1 MTTSITGPSAD
12 RRPARLAGFT
22 LLELVLVMVI
32 ICTVLGMAA
41 PSLRGFFASRQTVD
55 AGAQIV
61 ALTQYARTEAASEGR
76 VYRLNLD
83 AETGRYWLTAQTG
96 GAFAPLSAEF
106 GRVFCLP
113 EGTTARWNSAG
124 EAASSGWIPFYPDG
138 RTEPADIRLTGRQG
152 DTVQIVCASPAE
164 QFRVVA
170 SAHGGEP

>member
-1 MTTSITGPSAD
+1 
-12 RRPARLAGFT
+12 

-41 PSLRGFFASRQTVD
+41 PSLRGFFASRQTID

-76 VYRLNLD
+76 GYRLNLD
-83 AETGRYWLTAQTG
+83 AETGKYWLTAQAG
-96 GAFAPLSAEF
+96 GAFAPLPAEI

-113 EGTTARWNSAG
+113 EGTTARWDSTG
-124 EAASSGWIPFYPDG
+124 EAASSGWISFYPDG

-152 DTVQIVCASPAE
+152 DAVRIVCSSPTE
-164 QFRVVA
+164 QFRAIA
-170 SAHGGEP
+170 SANDEL